1 MMFNR
6 GLHSITYVFAVSL
19 IPAWASL
26 YLKTDKLAHSTS
38 SIAANEED
46 GGCIVSGIVSTAP
59 EVVFSVGGSHNVGGN
74 VFKQIYCC
82 DAFFPASNLGPHGQS
97 AIVMVAVHKRDNV
110 NIHAELITGG
120 SQPC

>member
-1 MMFNR
+1 MFNR

-38 SIAANEED
+38 SIAAMRW
-46 GGCIVSGIVSTAP
+46 T
-59 EVVFSVGGSHNVGGN
+59 VVVLYLALSQLHQRLSSVWVGLTMLAAMSLSN
-74 VFKQIYCC
+74 AC
-82 DAFFPASNLGPHGQS
+82 DAFFPASNLGPHEQS

-110 NIHAELITGG
+110 YIRAELITGG